1 MDKMTFD
8 DEYAQ
13 NLESYS
19 RKPRIKTF
27 AKHLT
32 PKNTWRKIISVD
44 FNISLPSFFRK
55 KKSIVTLTNDNVNLG
70 NLLIKFSNDQNKS
83 SCMSLISADNI
94 QKIQFTH
101 KDTQISLISNDNK
114 KTNFFFDSAFD
125 RYLFRAILYEYFI
138 SHLPNELKTLN
149 DLVLNIMIITW
160 NIGSGKINALDDLF
174 KPKII
179 SEKQLIAVGFQECS
193 SKDKWIENITSFFTT
208 YGFSKVQE
216 ASQGMMFIVVYI
228 KKELMR
234 LVAQVDKKEKG
245 MGLLNLFPNKGA
257 MIISFT
263 IMDYLFVFVNCHLPA
278 RVYRTVERDKMAKKF
293 VEVIKKDKKA
303 IASFDILADYLFWF
317 GDMNYRVDYEYDKTI
332 MKLDEGN
339 LQSLLEKDQLR
350 KQMKSNG
357 VFNGFE
363 ELTIEFPPTY
373 RFRIPGEDN
382 HKKKKKSKNTNE
394 QIVNNNKNDNN
405 NNNNNNTDN
414 NNTPINNDNNNQINI
429 VTQPKSNREIYH
441 DKNQQSPS
449 WCDRILIKS
458 NHASRF
464 QIDNYTS
471 LDINCSDHKPVLCE
485 YKINLPLPQL
495 NYNESP
501 LQEVNNSLQPL
512 LGSFEFSKIQLCY
525 DFMERFT
532 NDKNEENP
540 ITYPFSLKLYVY
552 YSVNQKMY
560 ETVSVENIKNG
571 KDLIRLTDKTR
582 KKPMLTFNNFQL
594 PFRPEILFNLPQLK
608 ALNII
613 FLFKFVKGNIEDD
626 LGYARFSVDD
636 LCENQ
641 QHFQEEL
648 DVQYTLVKIGTFMFD
663 ANYKYGTITSTG
675 TVIGT
680 QQTKNE

>member
-1 MDKMTFD
+1 MTFD
-8 DEYAQ
+8 EEYAQ

-27 AKHLT
+27 AKHIT
-32 PKNTWRKIISVD
+32 PKNTWRKIISID
-44 FNISLPSFFRK
+44 FNISLPLSFFRK
-55 KKSIVTLTNDNVNLG
+55 QKSIVTLTNDNFNLG
-70 NLLIKFSNDQNKS
+70 NLLIKFSNDKNKS
-83 SCMSLISADNI
+83 SCISLINADDI
-94 QKIQFTH
+94 QRINYTN
-101 KDTQISLISNDNK
+101 KDTQIELTSNNK
-114 KTNFFFDSAFD
+114 KTHFFFDSAFD

-160 NIGSGKINALDDLF
+160 NIGSGKINKLNDLF
-174 KPKII
+174 DSDIVNNKH
-179 SEKQLIAVGFQECS
+179 LIAVGFQECS
-193 SKDKWIENITSFFTT
+193 SKDKWIENISSFLSSYNFT
-208 YGFSKVQE
+208 KVQE

-228 KKELMR
+228 RKELMR

-278 RVYRTVERDKMAKKF
+278 RVYRTVERDNMAKKF

-303 IASFDILADYLFWF
+303 LASFDILADYLFWF

-350 KQMKSNG
+350 KQMGSNG

-373 RFRIPGEDN
+373 RFRIPENVDN
-382 HKKKKKSKNTNE
+382 KKKKAKIKNTNE
-394 QIVNNNKNDNN
+394 QTVNDKSDNN
-405 NNNNNNTDN
+405 T
-414 NNTPINNDNNNQINI
+414 INDDNNNQTNI
-429 VTQPKSNREIYH
+429 ETKPKSNKDIYH

-458 NHASRF
+458 NHGSRF
-464 QIDNYTS
+464 QIHKYTS
-471 LDINCSDHKPVLCE
+471 LDIIGSDHKPVRCD

-501 LQEVNNSLQPL
+501 LQETNNSLQPL

-532 NDKNEENP
+532 NDKNEEIP
-540 ITYPFSLKLYVY
+540 ITFPFSLKLYVY
-552 YSVNQKMY
+552 YSVNDTMY
-560 ETVSVENIKNG
+560 ETVLVENIKSGN
-571 KDLIRLTDKTR
+571 DLIQLTDKIH

-613 FLFKFVKGNIEDD
+613 FIFKFVKGNIEDD
-626 LGYARFSVDD
+626 LGYARFSIDD

-648 DVQYTLVKIGTFMFD
+648 DVQYMLVKIGTFMFD
-663 ANYKYGTITSTG
+663 ANYKYGTA
-675 TVIGT
+675 
-680 QQTKNE
+680 QTKLNHTIV